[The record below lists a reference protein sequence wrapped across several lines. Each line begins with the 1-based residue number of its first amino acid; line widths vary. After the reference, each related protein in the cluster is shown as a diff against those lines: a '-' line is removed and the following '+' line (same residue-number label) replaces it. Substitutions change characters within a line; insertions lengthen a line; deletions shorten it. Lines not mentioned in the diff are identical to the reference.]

1 MHWACLSFGVDSV
14 GSVAFGGQVQLTN
27 LSGAWSKSEAAEG
40 KVYLRRY
47 HRFGQSIR
55 TFFSVPA
62 SCFPVTVLGKSDM
75 TPCDLECCVRTRQA
89 SNCFFNGLLCGELV
103 VWQLRTT
110 EKDHCVKACHYFFPT
125 GSRIHPSPMTA
136 DSEFGLVMFIDFWN
150 QRRVSKCRKQG
161 ADCLKKRKSQINLF
175 HAKVFQFWDRF
186 KCHTISP
193 FTYSNAHLLHWL
205 DLMRVWS
212 HLRAVDIALTG
223 NGL

>member
-14 GSVAFGGQVQLTN
+14 GSVAFWGQVQLTN

-40 KVYLRRY
+40 KVYLRRC

-161 ADCLKKRKSQINLF
+161 ADCLKKEKVKSICFMRKCSNFEIDLN
-175 HAKVFQFWDRF
+175 VTQFLPLLIQM
-186 KCHTISP
+186 HIS
-193 FTYSNAHLLHWL
+193 S
-205 DLMRVWS
+205 
-212 HLRAVDIALTG
+212 IG
-223 NGL
+223 

>member
-1 MHWACLSFGVDSV
+1 
-14 GSVAFGGQVQLTN
+14 
-27 LSGAWSKSEAAEG
+27 
-40 KVYLRRY
+40 
-47 HRFGQSIR
+47 
-55 TFFSVPA
+55 
-62 SCFPVTVLGKSDM
+62 M
-75 TPCDLECCVRTRQA
+75 TPCDLECCVCTRQA
-89 SNCFFNGLLCGELV
+89 SNCFFNGLLRGELV

-125 GSRIHPSPMTA
+125 GSRLHPSPMTA

-175 HAKVFQFWDRF
+175 HEKVFQFWDRF

>member
-14 GSVAFGGQVQLTN
+14 GSVAFWGQVQLTN

-40 KVYLRRY
+40 KVYLRRC

-136 DSEFGLVMFIDFWN
+136 DWVWFGNVHRFLKSEESVQVSQTRCRLFKKKKKSN
-150 QRRVSKCRKQG
+150 QFVSCE
-161 ADCLKKRKSQINLF
+161 SVPI
-175 HAKVFQFWDRF
+175 
-186 KCHTISP
+186 
-193 FTYSNAHLLHWL
+193 
-205 DLMRVWS
+205 
-212 HLRAVDIALTG
+212 LR
-223 NGL
+223 